1 MPNEGLVPLSLHIT
15 VSSRTVF
22 SNLMLYGFGQVADDG
37 VEPSKETSLK
47 RNMGSEFSCI
57 IKEAKV
63 IASTLGILCLDG

>member
-1 MPNEGLVPLSLHIT
+1 MSNVALVVSSLHMMASFWI
-15 VSSRTVF
+15 VF
-22 SNLMLYGFGQVADDG
+22 FDLVLYWFSQIADDG